1 MRHILCDH
9 TIAFGTSVSGIADRV
24 IPLEILNVIIGGK
37 TGIGLRDHRVP
48 VREEVPQVV
57 LDDFGHTFSD
67 TDHMFRVRRGDHLSR
82 VRLP

>member
-37 TGIGLRDHRVP
+37 TGIGLRDHLVSAG
-48 VREEVPQVV
+48 EESLQIV
-57 LDDFGHTFSD
+57 LDDSGYPFSD
-67 TDHMFRVRRGDHLSR
+67 TDHAFRIRRGVHL
-82 VRLP
+82 